1 MRRSFVRFLTVL
13 GAAAAL
19 AACQEV
25 SGPEEEVDESE
36 LTFVE
41 FADNAPP
48 LESDSVVFWAV
59 RGETRVGEM
68 RYATADYV
76 GKCLLFRV
84 PAQAL
89 LRHPNGA
96 PVRMGD
102 SVKIKIRIETANR
115 FDFTFIPHGVIFDPD
130 HPAELE
136 VRYLWSN
143 QDYNGDGVVDERDAR
158 DAERVRFWH
167 QPQPGSGWKEIPT
180 TRLRDAVEARAAVLG
195 FSRYALAID

>member
-1 MRRSFVRFLTVL
+1 MRRSFVRFLSLL
-13 GAAAAL
+13 GTAAVL

-25 SGPEEEVDESE
+25 SGPEAEVDESE
-36 LTFVE
+36 LTFVQ
-41 FADNAPP
+41 FADDAPP

-68 RYATADYV
+68 RYATEDYV

-102 SVKIKIRIETANR
+102 TLYVNEEVVEIRPSTSK
-115 FDFTFIPHGVIFDPD
+115 PD
-130 HPAELE
+130 
-136 VRYLWSN
+136 R
-143 QDYNGDGVVDERDAR
+143 GVVTTKVQVLNQEGVVCQ
-158 DAERVRFWH
+158 EGLWVVLL
-167 QPQPGSGWKEIPT
+167 T
-180 TRLRDAVEARAAVLG
+180 TRPA
-195 FSRYALAID
+195 